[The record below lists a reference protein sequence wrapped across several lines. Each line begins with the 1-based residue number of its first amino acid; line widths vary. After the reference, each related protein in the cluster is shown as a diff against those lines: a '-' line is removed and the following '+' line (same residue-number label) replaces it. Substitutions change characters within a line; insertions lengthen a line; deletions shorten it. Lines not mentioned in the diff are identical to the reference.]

1 MPIKRIYFV
10 RHGEA
15 EGNVGGFTQ
24 TPTTPLTEYGHSQ
37 AKKVA
42 ERFGGIPVE
51 VVLASHM
58 DRAQD
63 TASYI
68 ATKKGLTVETT
79 EFFHEV
85 MRPSSLRGAAHDSSA
100 YKDFLTAEAENYGD
114 PAWRFEDGENFS
126 DILARVTE
134 GVSMLEQRSE
144 QQMVVVSHGRLM
156 RFLVSY
162 LLHKKQ
168 LTPAIEYMTATSMRA
183 HNTGVTL
190 FECKGTEWTLI
201 TWNDTAHFAE

>member
-1 MPIKRIYFV
+1 MSVKKIYFV

-24 TPTTPLTEYGHSQ
+24 TLTTPLTEYGRSQ
-37 AKKVA
+37 AKRVA
-42 ERFGGIPVE
+42 ERFRALPVE

-68 ATKKGLTVETT
+68 AVEKGLTVETT

-85 MRPSSLRGAAHDSSA
+85 MRPTSLRGASHESEA
-100 YKDFLTAEAENYGD
+100 YKDFLSIEAEHYED
-114 PAWRFEDGENFS
+114 PDWRFEDGENFS

-144 QQMVVVSHGRLM
+144 HYVVIVSHGRLM